1 MLEESKKKEADT
13 RKELEKARA
22 EKKKLEEEAE
32 QKASKRRPSDPFRT
46 PEDKIV
52 RSGSAPL
59 SAASATSGPESPAS
73 EPEAKKRKIQFGLA
87 KFFGSPQEKASASPV
102 STSTDVRLRN
112 RQQKSKIMFE
122 LEALRKQLANR
133 EQSQASEE
141 EQLVQAE
148 DEALDEKDFYR
159 KAGLRGGRPKLDA
172 SERRGVFG
180 SLASNRRGRFEKSKK
195 VEYTAV
201 DKKEICERFRKL
213 AEESRSKKA
222 ALSELKKGLQISS
235 ERLRDIL
242 NNEAEWI
249 QMIKDRRLG
258 TSGLKKRGVKPGRLS
273 LRNRGIRRK
282 GGGRKKEFEHLVV
295 ELGRWISEERSHG
308 HALQKAMVARKFE
321 QLLLRDSER
330 LLESARQLQASFQA
344 SAAKI
349 EAQRM
354 FQKAKKMANS
364 EKFRRNYVE
373 RLLQW
378 CGAKVMA
385 KELTSNLSALE
396 EKVRIQLSWQSLDW
410 QLWLAGSAPKEVL
423 EEEDVL
429 DPDYVIEC
437 RKLGPPPVCFA
448 DQIPLWAKCGSKRF
462 VFSAEEFS
470 GSSTSD
476 RAQFELFRQDLQ
488 KAVEYFRDLEEKD
501 KTQLI
506 SAEPRPEGSKAFAI
520 AGSRTIKGHSEN
532 EKFRITFEARQ
543 QVSWVP
549 DPNAAGGFR
558 PVGSVLRPLLVF
570 AGAHCRLSN
579 LTDEHTFRE
588 TEDFQVNGQDFQHVA
603 GQKTRLMW
611 NLVELRK
618 KEPQLFEDLE
628 IQQQPSSNVDS
639 VILTWSIQEQA
650 KVQAYSVWNRD
661 SFTAIFSE
669 PVIQTQKL
677 ASQFSSILLG
687 KTTQKIQLTDTDFA
701 KEMKVEF
708 RKAMQDLQYDK
719 GFHEKTTLRD
729 ILVACNQSH
738 LKAVERNIETQWVL
752 KGAVRNGLLAYV
764 PTVENGLV
772 EILSPELQLGSH
784 RIPSETFQPRLSWID
799 ESGRPKKPDFSLS
812 GQVSSI
818 QDCIE
823 WSFQNPVKD
832 EPENQLDIEGPL
844 EDDLAIPLQNALYL
858 RLSPSLRN
866 DFSRAKLDVSFAQLQ
881 EKAKAAL
888 EKKNQKREQRT
899 ALRKLNLKELQA
911 RLKKMSKGEAMQ
923 EIKPVVKTKKAIQK
937 RGAVKV
943 SKGKLSLQ
951 KKLKKTKAKFQLE
964 KDAKAMVLKDKL
976 EEASEKAPTKDS
988 TTAEKVSEA
997 AKASAKGRGR
1007 AAGKGRGKGRGKGAA
1022 TASAEASDAPAEAS
1036 AEASAEEKISALL
1049 PAGIKKEPVQ
1059 VRAVSEEAGKVYFGF
1074 EGEVEKQEFETKGKE
1089 DFIHV
1094 YGSKVL
1100 SVKVQWLQKIDAT
1113 WSKPTE
1119 CKKFTSLSRF
1129 QAASIL
1135 DTAGL
1140 RPEPFVENTDAQG
1153 FRKGC
1158 TKKKG
1163 TTFFF

>member
-1 MLEESKKKEADT
+1 M
-13 RKELEKARA
+13 
-22 EKKKLEEEAE
+22 
-32 QKASKRRPSDPFRT
+32 
-46 PEDKIV
+46 
-52 RSGSAPL
+52 
-59 SAASATSGPESPAS
+59 
-73 EPEAKKRKIQFGLA
+73 
-87 KFFGSPQEKASASPV
+87 
-102 STSTDVRLRN
+102 
-112 RQQKSKIMFE
+112 
-122 LEALRKQLANR
+122 
-133 EQSQASEE
+133 
-141 EQLVQAE
+141 
-148 DEALDEKDFYR
+148 
-159 KAGLRGGRPKLDA
+159 
-172 SERRGVFG
+172 
-180 SLASNRRGRFEKSKK
+180 
-195 VEYTAV
+195 
-201 DKKEICERFRKL
+201 
-213 AEESRSKKA
+213 
-222 ALSELKKGLQISS
+222 
-235 ERLRDIL
+235 
-242 NNEAEWI
+242 
-249 QMIKDRRLG
+249 
-258 TSGLKKRGVKPGRLS
+258 
-273 LRNRGIRRK
+273 
-282 GGGRKKEFEHLVV
+282 
-295 ELGRWISEERSHG
+295 
-308 HALQKAMVARKFE
+308 
-321 QLLLRDSER
+321 
-330 LLESARQLQASFQA
+330 
-344 SAAKI
+344 
-349 EAQRM
+349 
-354 FQKAKKMANS
+354 
-364 EKFRRNYVE
+364 
-373 RLLQW
+373 
-378 CGAKVMA
+378 
-385 KELTSNLSALE
+385 
-396 EKVRIQLSWQSLDW
+396 
-410 QLWLAGSAPKEVL
+410 
-423 EEEDVL
+423 
-429 DPDYVIEC
+429 
-437 RKLGPPPVCFA
+437 
-448 DQIPLWAKCGSKRF
+448 
-462 VFSAEEFS
+462 
-470 GSSTSD
+470 
-476 RAQFELFRQDLQ
+476 
-488 KAVEYFRDLEEKD
+488 
-501 KTQLI
+501 
-506 SAEPRPEGSKAFAI
+506 
-520 AGSRTIKGHSEN
+520 
-532 EKFRITFEARQ
+532 
-543 QVSWVP
+543 
-549 DPNAAGGFR
+549 
-558 PVGSVLRPLLVF
+558 
-570 AGAHCRLSN
+570 
-579 LTDEHTFRE
+579 
-588 TEDFQVNGQDFQHVA
+588 
-603 GQKTRLMW
+603 
-611 NLVELRK
+611 
-618 KEPQLFEDLE
+618 
-628 IQQQPSSNVDS
+628 
-639 VILTWSIQEQA
+639 TWSIQEQA

-1153 FRKGC
+1153 FREGC
-1158 TKKKG
+1158 TKKREH
-1163 TTFFF
+1163 FFLEYFFLWEPQNKVIN

>member
-1 MLEESKKKEADT
+1 MLEESRKKEADA
-13 RKELEKARA
+13 RKELEIARE

-32 QKASKRRPSDPFRT
+32 QKASKRRASDPFRT

-59 SAASATSGPESPAS
+59 SAASAASGPESPAS
-73 EPEAKKRKIQFGLA
+73 EPEAKKRKIQFGLS

-102 STSTDVRLRN
+102 WTSTDVRLRN
-112 RQQKSKIMFE
+112 RQQKSKTMLE
-122 LEALRKQLANR
+122 LEALRKQLADRANSV
-133 EQSQASEE
+133 QSQASEE
-141 EQLVQAE
+141 ERLVQAE
-148 DEALDEKDFYR
+148 DSALDDQEFYR
-159 KAGLRGGRPKLDA
+159 KAGLRGGRPRLDP
-172 SERRGVFG
+172 SQKRGVFQG
-180 SLASNRRGRFEKSKK
+180 WTSNKRGRLQKAKK
-195 VEYTAV
+195 VEFDAV
-201 DKKEICERFRKL
+201 FKVEICEKFRQL
-213 AEESRSKKA
+213 AEQSTSKEA
-222 ALSELKKGLQISS
+222 ALKELRKKLGISS

-242 NNEAEWI
+242 SNEQEWLEI
-249 QMIKDRRLG
+249 VKNKRLG
-258 TSGLKKRGVKPGRLS
+258 TSGLKKRGVKPGRYGLK
-273 LRNRGIRRK
+273 NRGFRRK
-282 GGGRKKEFEHLVV
+282 GGGRKKEFQHLVV

-308 HALQKAMVARKFE
+308 HALQKAMVGRKFQE
-321 QLLLRDSER
+321 LLLKDSER
-330 LLESARQLQASFQA
+330 LLQSARELKEAFQA

-354 FQKAKKMANS
+354 FEKAKKMKNS
-364 EKFRRNYVE
+364 EMFRRNYVD
-373 RLLQW
+373 RLLEW
-378 CGAKVMA
+378 CGAKVMG
-385 KELTSNLSALE
+385 KELTSSLSRLE
-396 EKVRIQLSWQSLDW
+396 AKVRIQLSWQSLDW

-423 EEEDVL
+423 EEEEVL

-462 VFSAEEFS
+462 VFSAEEFA

-488 KAVEYFRDLEEKD
+488 KAAEYFRDLEEKD
-501 KTQLI
+501 KEQLI

-549 DPNAAGGFR
+549 DPIAAGGFR

-611 NLVELRK
+611 NFVELRK
-618 KEPQLFEDLE
+618 KEPQLFQDLE

-719 GFHEKTTLRD
+719 GSHEKTTLRD

-772 EILSPELQLGSH
+772 EILSPELQLGS
-784 RIPSETFQPRLSWID
+784 RR
-799 ESGRPKKPDFSLS
+799 R
-812 GQVSSI
+812 
-818 QDCIE
+818 
-823 WSFQNPVKD
+823 
-832 EPENQLDIEGPL
+832 
-844 EDDLAIPLQNALYL
+844 
-858 RLSPSLRN
+858 R
-866 DFSRAKLDVSFAQLQ
+866 FSR
-881 EKAKAAL
+881 
-888 EKKNQKREQRT
+888 
-899 ALRKLNLKELQA
+899 
-911 RLKKMSKGEAMQ
+911 G
-923 EIKPVVKTKKAIQK
+923 
-937 RGAVKV
+937 
-943 SKGKLSLQ
+943 
-951 KKLKKTKAKFQLE
+951 
-964 KDAKAMVLKDKL
+964 
-976 EEASEKAPTKDS
+976 
-988 TTAEKVSEA
+988 
-997 AKASAKGRGR
+997 
-1007 AAGKGRGKGRGKGAA
+1007 
-1022 TASAEASDAPAEAS
+1022 
-1036 AEASAEEKISALL
+1036 
-1049 PAGIKKEPVQ
+1049 
-1059 VRAVSEEAGKVYFGF
+1059 
-1074 EGEVEKQEFETKGKE
+1074 
-1089 DFIHV
+1089 
-1094 YGSKVL
+1094 
-1100 SVKVQWLQKIDAT
+1100 
-1113 WSKPTE
+1113 
-1119 CKKFTSLSRF
+1119 
-1129 QAASIL
+1129 
-1135 DTAGL
+1135 
-1140 RPEPFVENTDAQG
+1140 
-1153 FRKGC
+1153 
-1158 TKKKG
+1158 
-1163 TTFFF
+1163 